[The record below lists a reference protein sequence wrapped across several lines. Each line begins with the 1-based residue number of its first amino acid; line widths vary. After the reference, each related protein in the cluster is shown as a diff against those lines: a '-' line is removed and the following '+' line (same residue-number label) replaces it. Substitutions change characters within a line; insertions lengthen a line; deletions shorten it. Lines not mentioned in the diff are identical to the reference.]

1 MRAGTDVTTRSMRPD
16 TSLLLSRLASDRYD
30 INGVPDADRAQARER
45 AAALVEQLLSDLCWV
60 GALSVSPL
68 GAAWSTDVDV
78 YLAEE
83 IPTPWLEE
91 AGWLP
96 LDGVLE
102 RIGSPGRGRWLVM
115 DAEDPLAM
123 AHLHVG
129 VPPEPVSA
137 VLRRARRR
145 GEVRLREVLELLAL
159 SGEGHQLPPEDPVV
173 GVALRFAEG
182 ANASSLPVVLRS
194 GVGGELVRAR
204 AATGRL
210 RRSLRPRL
218 GVAISGVDGAGKSTL
233 SEIVLGDLRRA
244 GIPAERVWTRPGLR
258 IGVLKRVGTAVK
270 RVLGE
275 DPRPTVRRV
284 AQGESP
290 AMLRSRRGL
299 AGWVWSFLVT
309 CSFVIDVRRR
319 QLAGRGILL
328 YDRHLLDALA
338 TLRLAY
344 GGVDTRLH
352 EAIVRR
358 MLPDAFAS
366 FYLEVPADVA
376 RARKR
381 DDVFGAYAVSHQLET
396 YASALAATGD
406 GVHVLDA
413 LRPPRVLASQV
424 LATLTQVAGEPS
436 VGRGLSRDNQHDG
449 A

>member
-1 MRAGTDVTTRSMRPD
+1 MTTTSMCPD

-30 INGVPDADRAQARER
+30 INGVPAADRAQARER
-45 AAALVEQLLSDLCWV
+45 AAALVQQLLSDLRLG

-78 YLAEE
+78 YLDQD
-83 IPTPWLEE
+83 IPTPRLEE

-96 LDGVLE
+96 LDGLLA

-115 DAEDPLAM
+115 DGEDPLAIV
-123 AHLHVG
+123 HLHVG

-137 VLRRARRR
+137 VLRRAHRR

-159 SGEGHQLPPEDPVV
+159 SDEGQQLPADDPVV
-173 GVALRFAEG
+173 RVALRFPAG
-182 ANASSLPVVLRS
+182 ADAASLPIVLRS
-194 GVGGELVRAR
+194 GVGRKLVRAR

-233 SEIVLGDLRRA
+233 SQIVVDDLHRA
-244 GIPAERVWTRPGLR
+244 GIPADRIWTRPGLR
-258 IGVLKRVGTAVK
+258 IGVLERVGIAVK
-270 RVLGE
+270 HVLGE
-275 DPRPTVRRV
+275 DPRPTVQRV

-299 AGWVWSFLVT
+299 AGWAWSFLVT
-309 CSFVIDVRRR
+309 CSFLIDVRRR
-319 QLAGRGILL
+319 QLAGRGILF
-328 YDRHLLDALA
+328 YDRHVLDALA

-352 EAIVRR
+352 EAVARR
-358 MLPDAFAS
+358 LLPNAFAS

-376 RARKR
+376 RARKH
-381 DDVFGAYAVSHQLET
+381 DDVFGAYAIAHQLET
-396 YASALAATGD
+396 YASALAVAGA
-406 GVHVLDA
+406 GVHILDG
-413 LRPPRVLASQV
+413 LRPPRVLANDV
-424 LATLTQVAGEPS
+424 LATLAEVAGAG
-436 VGRGLSRDNQHDG
+436 VSRPR
-449 A
+449 ASARRSA